1 VRQSSADL
9 PLFAAAG
16 PPRGTAPYPG
26 RIVRQVGERCATIF
40 TVTDRRQPSR
50 PPARVPSALATRG
63 AFPAP
68 SPDPHQARLTDH
80 ADEPMALNLFS
91 RLMPPE
97 KSFTRLFC
105 EQADCMVD
113 AAVELRDMVGQRQVG
128 VEAHIASIRA
138 IETKSDAVV
147 RQIFLS
153 ANRTFNA
160 PIDREDILT
169 LAHELDDV
177 VDLIEDTA
185 KGIQRYAMSEFPAE
199 MQTMVNAVV
208 ESSELLKKAMP
219 YLDSITRDYREIY
232 GICQRIGQ
240 IEEQADEAFDAALT
254 RIRAELRDGA
264 LDAIGYLD
272 RKELYEWVERVV
284 DKCDD
289 VANQVQTITAKHV

>member
-1 VRQSSADL
+1 
-9 PLFAAAG
+9 
-16 PPRGTAPYPG
+16 
-26 RIVRQVGERCATIF
+26 
-40 TVTDRRQPSR
+40 
-50 PPARVPSALATRG
+50 
-63 AFPAP
+63 
-68 SPDPHQARLTDH
+68 
-80 ADEPMALNLFS
+80 MALNLFS

-97 KSFTRLFC
+97 KSVTSLFC
-105 EQADCMVD
+105 EQAGCIVD
-113 AAVELRDMVGQRQVG
+113 AAEELRDMVGQRQVG
-128 VEAHIASIRA
+128 IEAHIASIRT

-160 PIDREDILT
+160 PIDREDILA

-185 KGIQRYAMSEFPAE
+185 KGIQRYALTVFPEE

-208 ESSELLKKAMP
+208 ESAELLKKAMP
-219 YLDSITRDYREIY
+219 FLDSITRDYREIY

-240 IEEQADEAFDAALT
+240 IEEHADESFDAALS
-254 RIRAELRDGA
+254 RIRSELRVGQ

-272 RKELYEWVERVV
+272 QKELYEWIERVV

-289 VANQVQTITAKHV
+289 VANQLQTITAKHV

>member
-1 VRQSSADL
+1 MMTTGKRNFIAVSVGAGIGARDAFGSLHQTGAPAKVPVSPRSGRGGVATIRRAL
-9 PLFAAAG
+9 CAKFAALRDNFQRSGFQPEARTG
-16 PPRGTAPYPG
+16 ASGT
-26 RIVRQVGERCATIF
+26 I
-40 TVTDRRQPSR
+40 
-50 PPARVPSALATRG
+50 
-63 AFPAP
+63 AFHAPAP
-68 SPDPHQARLTDH
+68 VRRPAPDPTPPTAGTHDKT
-80 ADEPMALNLFS
+80 MALNLFR

-97 KSFTRLFC
+97 KSFTALFR

-113 AAVELRDMVGQRQVG
+113 AAEELRDMVGQREVA
-128 VEAHIASIRA
+128 VEAHIASIRT

-208 ESSELLKKAMP
+208 ES
-219 YLDSITRDYREIY
+219 
-232 GICQRIGQ
+232 
-240 IEEQADEAFDAALT
+240 
-254 RIRAELRDGA
+254 AE
-264 LDAIGYLD
+264 
-272 RKELYEWVERVV
+272 
-284 DKCDD
+284 
-289 VANQVQTITAKHV
+289 

>member
-1 VRQSSADL
+1 L
-9 PLFAAAG
+9 PTIRRALCAKFAALRREFVRSRSGTNAG
-16 PPRGTAPYPG
+16 TGASGTIG
-26 RIVRQVGERCATIF
+26 
-40 TVTDRRQPSR
+40 PSDA
-50 PPARVPSALATRG
+50 PPAN
-63 AFPAP
+63 PA
-68 SPDPHQARLTDH
+68 SLDFSRMHDK
-80 ADEPMALNLFS
+80 PMALNLFS

-97 KSFTRLFC
+97 KSFTSLFR

-113 AAVELRDMVGQRQVG
+113 AAEELRDMVGQREVA
-128 VEAHIASIRA
+128 VEAHIASIRI

-185 KGIQRYAMSEFPAE
+185 KGIQRYAMSDFPAE

-208 ESSELLKKAMP
+208 ESAKLLKKAMP

-240 IEEQADEAFDAALT
+240 IEEQADEAFDGALS
-254 RIRAELRDGA
+254 RIRAELRAGS

-289 VANQVQTITAKHV
+289 VANQIQTITAKHV